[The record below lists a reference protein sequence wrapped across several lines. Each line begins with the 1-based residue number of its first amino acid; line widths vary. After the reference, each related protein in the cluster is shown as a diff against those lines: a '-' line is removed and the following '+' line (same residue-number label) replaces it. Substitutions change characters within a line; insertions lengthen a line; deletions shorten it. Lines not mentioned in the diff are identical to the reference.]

1 MQQSICSLVN
11 SVFRFLL
18 YGCLLLSTACAAV
31 TPAASIIPLRVQYS
45 IVTQPWLAKLNGC
58 AGKTVLET
66 ELRAASLQDPESAD
80 LVLRFGQTGNLT
92 TLAYQ
97 IGTDDLLV
105 IVNHQNPVGELS
117 ALQVRA
123 LFTGQI
129 QTWNSLQ
136 GADAPVHV
144 WVYPQGEDVQQVFEH
159 SSLGRSPVTSLA
171 RLANSPE
178 EMSQA
183 VSTDPDAIGIITRSW
198 KTQDTTA
205 VFTVDSSLPVLAITN
220 AEPESDMAQILA
232 CLQK

>member
-1 MQQSICSLVN
+1 MQQSFNSLAK
-11 SVFRFLL
+11 SVFRFVLF
-18 YGCLLLSTACAAV
+18 GCLLLCTACASI
-31 TPAASIIPLRVQYS
+31 TPAASIVPLRVQYS
-45 IVTQPWLAKLNGC
+45 FTTQPWLAKLNSC
-58 AGKTVLET
+58 AGKTVLKI
-66 ELRAASLQDPESAD
+66 ELRAVSFQDPKSAD

-123 LFTGQI
+123 LFTGKI
-129 QTWNSLQ
+129 QTWNSIQ
-136 GADAPVHV
+136 GIDAPVRV

-159 SSLGRSPVTSLA
+159 SFLASSPVTSLA
-171 RLANSPE
+171 KLANSPE

-183 VSTDPDAIGIITRSW
+183 VSTDPDAIGIITRGW
-198 KTQDTTA
+198 KTQVTTD
-205 VFTVDSSLPVLAITN
+205 VFTVAHTLPILAITN
-220 AEPESDMAQILA
+220 SELDSDLAQMLA